1 MIFVCFCHTILYI
14 SRDRTEVVAIN
25 QKITRYRFYSEEIDF
40 YLVGNL
46 MNATASSGIIERW
59 DWYLILFVQK
69 LQRFLLVCL

>member
-1 MIFVCFCHTILYI
+1 MFLPYYI
-14 SRDRTEVVAIN
+14 VYKQRQNGGCCN
-25 QKITRYRFYSEEIDF
+25 QKIARYRFYSDKIGL